1 MPLDDFSLRAFFD
14 QYFDVFAACVRG
26 EREIADVLHFY
37 GLPVILTSQHGV
49 TTATTDNETPAIM
62 LGQIDALRE
71 AGYQRTIVR
80 RDDVNVINA
89 ASALCTATFSHRDRT
104 GDEIDEA
111 TITFLVIETSA
122 GQKIAVRAVHG

>member
-49 TTATTDNETPAIM
+49 TTATTDNEAAAIM
-62 LGQIDALRE
+62 LGGIDA
-71 AGYQRTIVR
+71 
-80 RDDVNVINA
+80 
-89 ASALCTATFSHRDRT
+89 
-104 GDEIDEA
+104 
-111 TITFLVIETSA
+111 
-122 GQKIAVRAVHG
+122 